1 MFVDAGTVFDNKAV
15 PTDSKETIRSS
26 YGFGLKFYTVI
37 GPIGL
42 TWGFPITKESYDRE
56 RRFIFSIGNL
66 NWEYFYFLFFF
77 VYILIIYMQ

>member
-1 MFVDAGTVFDNKAV
+1 MLELYLIIKLFQQ
-15 PTDSKETIRSS
+15 DSKETIRTS
-26 YGFGLKFYTVI
+26 YGFGLKFYTLI

-66 NWEYFYFLFFF
+66 N
-77 VYILIIYMQ
+77 